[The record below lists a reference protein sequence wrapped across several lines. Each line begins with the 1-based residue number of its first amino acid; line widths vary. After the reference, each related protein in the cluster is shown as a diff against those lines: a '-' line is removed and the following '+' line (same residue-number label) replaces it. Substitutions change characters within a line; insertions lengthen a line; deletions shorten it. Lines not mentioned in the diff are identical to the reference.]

1 MSAEDSRGRGV
12 SGQFDL
18 TRVVGKSELK
28 VDALSLASGRGAF
41 TDDVHLPGMLVAK
54 VLWSPHAH
62 ARIKR
67 IDPSAAVALPGVVCV
82 LTHRDVP
89 RILHTT
95 AGQGYPEPSPY
106 DTPILDNKVRFVGD
120 RVAAV
125 AAESRATAEKALKLI
140 EVEYEPLEPVFD
152 VRRADEPGAPVI
164 HDEPDCKAVIP
175 VPFEPA
181 RNVAARVDMRI
192 GDLERGFEESDLI
205 VDEEVE
211 SHYGQHTPIEPH
223 ITICYLDE
231 QERLVIRTSTQVP
244 FHVRRIVGQ
253 AVGLPVRRIRVIKPR
268 IGGGF
273 GGKQEVLED
282 LVAMLCLRTRRPV
295 KLEYTRAEE
304 FVSSRTRHP
313 AVVGTRL
320 GFDKAGGLKA
330 LHLRVRTNTGAY
342 GSHALTVACNAGAK
356 TLPLYRCENIGFDA
370 DSVYTNLPVAGAY
383 RGYGGT
389 QGAFGLEVAMDE
401 AAHRLGIDPVELR
414 ARLHIRE
421 GQGSPVFR
429 ALGEGKEGVE
439 QKIGSC
445 GLDRCLQLGA
455 AAIDWKEKRARE
467 RDSGRHRRGVG
478 MCALMQGSSIPE
490 IDMGSASLKMNEDGS
505 FNLLVGATDLGTG
518 SDTVLAQIAA
528 EALGTSLDHVVVYS
542 SDTDMTPFDVG
553 AYASSTTY
561 LSGEAVRKT
570 ALMVQQQIRDVAASM
585 LGCEAKELELGEG
598 QARAPSGKA
607 VTYDEIACHA
617 LYVHDQFQI
626 GAIGSSISHVSPP
639 PFAAHFAEVEVDTR
653 TGKVQV
659 LKYVAAVDC
668 GTAIN
673 PKLAEGQIEG
683 AVVNGIGYALTEEMC
698 FGNDGRCLNP
708 SFRYYRI
715 LGPRDL
721 PEMVTI
727 LVPTY
732 EPTGP
737 YGAKSVSEICINGPL
752 PVLSNAI
759 FNATGVRVRR
769 SPFTSERVWR
779 ALAEASR

>member
-1 MSAEDSRGRGV
+1 MADNSK
-12 SGQFDL
+12 
-18 TRVVGKSELK
+18 TTVVGHSELK
-28 VDALSLASGRGAF
+28 VDALSLASGRAAF
-41 TDDVHLPGMLVAK
+41 VDDIQLPGMLTAK

-67 IDPSAAVALPGVVCV
+67 IDTTAARAVPGVMCV
-82 LTHRDVP
+82 LTHQDAP
-89 RILHTT
+89 RVLHTT

-106 DTPILDNKVRFVGD
+106 DTPILDDKVRYVGD

-125 AAESRATAEKALKLI
+125 AAESRAAAEKAVKLI
-140 EVEYEPLEPVFD
+140 EVEYERLEPVFD
-152 VRRADEPGAPVI
+152 LRRADEPGAPVI
-164 HDEPDCKAVIP
+164 HDEPDCRAVIP
-175 VPFEPA
+175 VPYHPE
-181 RNVAARVDMRI
+181 RNIAAQVDMRI
-192 GDLERGFEESDLI
+192 GDLDAGFAASDLV

-244 FHVRRIVGQ
+244 FHVRRIVGLSL
-253 AVGLPVRRIRVIKPR
+253 GLPVRRIRVIKPR

-282 LVAMLCLRTRRPV
+282 LVALLCLRTRRPV

-313 AVVGTRL
+313 AVVRARL
-320 GFDKAGGLKA
+320 GFTSQGELRALYLK
-330 LHLRVRTNTGAY
+330 VRTNTGAY

-356 TLPLYRCENIGFDA
+356 TLPLYRCDNIGFDA

-389 QGAFGLEVAMDE
+389 QGAFALEIAMDE
-401 AAHRLGIDPVELR
+401 AADRLGVDPVELR
-414 ARLHIRE
+414 SRLHIRE

-455 AAIDWKEKRARE
+455 EAIGWKEKRAQE
-467 RDSGRHRRGVG
+467 RDIGRHRRGVG

-490 IDMGSASLKMNEDGS
+490 IDMGAASLKMNEDGS

-518 SDTVLAQIAA
+518 SDTALGQIAA
-528 EALGTSLDHVVVYS
+528 EALGTALDRILVYS

-570 ALMVQQQIRDVAASM
+570 ALTVRGQIQQVAAAM
-585 LGCEAKELELGEG
+585 LGRPAPEVELGQG
-598 QARAPSGKA
+598 QARAGGKT
-607 VTYDEIACHA
+607 VTYEEIALHS

-639 PFAAHFAEVEVDTR
+639 PFAAHFVEVEVDTR
-653 TGKVQV
+653 TGK
-659 LKYVAAVDC
+659 LKLLRYVAAVDC

-708 SFRYYRI
+708 SLRYYRI
-715 LGPRDL
+715 PGMRDL

-752 PVLSNAI
+752 PVLSNAV
-759 FNATGVRVRR
+759 FHATGVRLRR
-769 SPFTSERVWR
+769 SPFTSERLWR
-779 ALAEASR
+779 GLCEAGGADR